1 MNPPH
6 TYLLYGFNVKS
17 DIEMPAVRG
26 NDGDAGELFFRLM
39 PPTTEQPT
47 TIGSNWLIES
57 AANQTSVT
65 IRDVGTY
72 RIRNGSEVYIEPLPG
87 VENTRL
93 RIYLMASVLGLLLD
107 QRGLLVLH
115 ASAIQVGSEA
125 ALFLGE
131 SGFGKSTIAAAMSV
145 NGYPVIADDLA
156 PIQIIGNDACI
167 APGFPRL
174 KLYPE
179 IASSLGMDT
188 AKMQVLDNSET
199 KKAHS
204 VDDAFAAGVLPVR
217 WIFVLSKSLQ
227 QNIARPVFQE
237 AVMQLVRHSYPT
249 RLGVNGGVKHFAR
262 CGDAAKRT
270 TIFRLKTFS
279 TLAEIR
285 HITETIEKQF
295 SPSSEHEVARIGLW
309 SQG

>member
-1 MNPPH
+1 MKPPY

-17 DIEMPAVRG
+17 DIEMPAVPG
-26 NDGDAGELFFRLM
+26 NAAQAGDLFFRLL
-39 PPTTEQPT
+39 PPTTKQPT

-57 AANQTSVT
+57 AAGQTSLT

-72 RIRNGSEVYIEPLPG
+72 RIRNGSEVYVEPVPA
-87 VENTRL
+87 VENSRL

-145 NGYPVIADDLA
+145 KGYPIIADDLA
-156 PIQIIGNDACI
+156 PVQIIGSDACI
-167 APGFPRL
+167 TPGFPRL

-188 AKMQVLDNSET
+188 RKMQVLDNSET
-199 KKAHS
+199 KRAHS
-204 VDDAFAAGVLPVR
+204 VDDAFAAGTFPVR
-217 WIFVLSKSLQ
+217 WIFVLSRSMQ
-227 QNIARPVFQE
+227 QDIARPVFQE

-262 CGDAAKRT
+262 CGEVAKRAT
-270 TIFRLKTFS
+270 TLRLKTFS
-279 TLAEIR
+279 TLAEISQ
-285 HITETIEKQF
+285 ITETIERQF
-295 SPSSEHEVARIGLW
+295 DHSSEHEVARIGLW
-309 SQG
+309 S